1 MMTTGVVQKKYY
13 RRSNR
18 STKIRKFFTAGN
30 EADGRWVEEA
40 TTTTMSNQEEVYG
53 HSHIEWETSLQQE
66 VDEDSDATL
75 VMEDEPELDT
85 YSKSEKGDDE
95 SVAMVLM
102 KGDAEQSTY
111 SPSGEETNVKSGVLR
126 EDMKKCNTVRKQDET
141 YL

>member
-40 TTTTMSNQEEVYG
+40 TTTTMSNQEEVDG
-53 HSHIEWETSLQQE
+53 DSQIEWETSLQQE

>member
-1 MMTTGVVQKKYY
+1 VMTTGVVQKKYY

-18 STKIRKFFTAGN
+18 STKIRKFYTAGN

-85 YSKSEKGDDE
+85 YSKSEKGDEE

-102 KGDAEQSTY
+102 KGDAERNTY
-111 SPSGEETNVKSGVLR
+111 SPSGDETNVKSGVLR
-126 EDMKKCNTVRKQDET
+126 EDMEKCNTVRKQDET

>member
-1 MMTTGVVQKKYY
+1 MSTGVVEKKYY

-18 STKIRKFFTAGN
+18 STKIRKFYTAGN

-40 TTTTMSNQEEVYG
+40 TTTTLSNQEEVYG
-53 HSHIEWETSLQQE
+53 HSHIEWETRLQQE

-85 YSKSEKGDDE
+85 YSKSEKGDEE

-102 KGDAEQSTY
+102 KYDAELNTY
-111 SPSGEETNVKSGVLR
+111 LPSGDETNVKSGVLR
-126 EDMKKCNTVRKQDET
+126 EDLEKCNTVRTQDET
-141 YL
+141 YV